1 MLQSLQIIS
10 KHLQTCLLVKNVNLR
25 NALIMNYKLGVLMNQ
40 QLSLLHVL
48 IVVRIGRIN
57 LNKILCICIYI
68 IQDNIWYFHFLSAC
82 SSYLLFAVLLRLRVI
97 KKNNNYIQFR
107 LF

>member
-25 NALIMNYKLGVLMNQ
+25 NALIMNYRQEAQMNQ
-40 QLSLLHVL
+40 QLSLSRVL
-48 IVVRIGRIN
+48 IVVKIGKLN
-57 LNKILCICIYI
+57 LNKRLCICIYI
-68 IQDNIWYFHFLSAC
+68 IQDNRWYFHFLSAC